1 MKFKCI
7 KLQDFMR
14 YKGTVKI
21 DFSTDPIN
29 NATVILGDNTGGK
42 TTLAQAFRWCLY
54 EDIINT
60 KHNKKK
66 DVVLLNNEVVSS
78 MSVNSQAKPVSV
90 EITIEDGER
99 EYIFKRKAEFRRK
112 SGGGP
117 NDYSVTQVGE
127 SQFTL
132 QMREKGVPQERIFND
147 MERGTP
153 VSTVVNSLLPKNLSN
168 YLFFDGERWNDE
180 KNKAQDIQ
188 KSIEIILGLSGVQ
201 AMMRHLKTD
210 RFNVISVLK
219 SHIKNNSDEM
229 NRLTELVNKANCDGQ
244 KSNDEMIELQEN
256 INKIEP
262 VVKRLKEQLEANSSE
277 EADQNSLKKYRADLN
292 YLNEHQEW
300 YYTEFVKFF
309 STSARFFA
317 SGLLSE
323 ISEAI
328 QSIDLEGKDIPG
340 VTIDTVDY
348 LIEHGE
354 CLCGA
359 KALPGSATLVGLEK
373 LKKMIPPETIGGAAG
388 QLQERLAD
396 WKNESATFVEDAESK
411 AAMYRDGIDAIEDK
425 EDDIR
430 VLERRIDRKLNL
442 ADIRKR
448 YNELEQNMR
457 NLHMR
462 YNRAEGAR
470 NASFSTR
477 DRHQA
482 MIDELAKAS
491 DNNKEV
497 LRAIAYA
504 EAVYEKAANVI
515 KDKEQYVFKDLN
527 ILIRENFEKMF
538 NGKEKYAQLENDYR
552 VHVYYHQLGQSV
564 NYEETTLSNG
574 EMIAIN
580 YVFIVSV
587 LELAKRYAEEEMAEE
602 QEHKNSSSVGVL
614 LDKIKDSLQN
624 ETSTGTLRLPLVL
637 DAPFQTYPM
646 LIQD

>member
-1 MKFKCI
+1 
-7 KLQDFMR
+7 MR

-29 NATVILGDNTGGK
+29 NATIILGDNTGGK

-90 EITIEDGER
+90 EITIEDGAR

-117 NDYSVTQVGE
+117 NDYSVTQMGE

-132 QMREKGVPQERIFND
+132 QMREKGVPQERICND
-147 MERGTP
+147 MEKGNP

-201 AMMRHLKTD
+201 AMMRHLKTG
-210 RFNVISVLK
+210 RVNVISVLR

-229 NRLTELVNKANCDGQ
+229 NRLTELVNKANCEGQ
-244 KSNDEMIELQEN
+244 KANDEMIELQEK
-256 INKIEP
+256 INEIEP
-262 VVKRLKEQLEANSSE
+262 IVNRLKEQLEANSSE
-277 EADQNSLKKYRADLN
+277 EADQNRLKKYRAELN

-317 SGLLSE
+317 SGLLPE

-359 KALPGSATLVGLEK
+359 KALPGSATLAGLEK
-373 LKKMIPPETIGGAAG
+373 LKKMIPPETI
-388 QLQERLAD
+388 
-396 WKNESATFVEDAESK
+396 ESSP
-411 AAMYRDGIDAIEDK
+411 
-425 EDDIR
+425 
-430 VLERRIDRKLNL
+430 NL
-442 ADIRKR
+442 C
-448 YNELEQNMR
+448 
-457 NLHMR
+457 
-462 YNRAEGAR
+462 
-470 NASFSTR
+470 
-477 DRHQA
+477 
-482 MIDELAKAS
+482 
-491 DNNKEV
+491 
-497 LRAIAYA
+497 
-504 EAVYEKAANVI
+504 
-515 KDKEQYVFKDLN
+515 
-527 ILIRENFEKMF
+527 
-538 NGKEKYAQLENDYR
+538 
-552 VHVYYHQLGQSV
+552 V
-564 NYEETTLSNG
+564 NCS
-574 EMIAIN
+574 
-580 YVFIVSV
+580 
-587 LELAKRYAEEEMAEE
+587 
-602 QEHKNSSSVGVL
+602 
-614 LDKIKDSLQN
+614 
-624 ETSTGTLRLPLVL
+624 
-637 DAPFQTYPM
+637 
-646 LIQD
+646 

>member
-147 MERGTP
+147 MERGNP

-229 NRLTELVNKANCDGQ
+229 NRLTELVNKANCEGQ
-244 KSNDEMIELQEN
+244 KSNDEMIELQEK
-256 INKIEP
+256 INEIEP
-262 VVKRLKEQLEANSSE
+262 IVNRLKEQLEANSSE
-277 EADQNSLKKYRADLN
+277 EADQNRLKKYRAELN
-292 YLNEHQEW
+292 YLNEQQER
-300 YYTEFVKFF
+300 YYNEFVKFF
-309 STSARFFA
+309 STSAHFFA

-328 QSIDLEGKDIPG
+328 QVS
-340 VTIDTVDY
+340 
-348 LIEHGE
+348 
-354 CLCGA
+354 
-359 KALPGSATLVGLEK
+359 
-373 LKKMIPPETIGGAAG
+373 
-388 QLQERLAD
+388 
-396 WKNESATFVEDAESK
+396 WKSK
-411 AAMYRDGIDAIEDK
+411 
-425 EDDIR
+425 
-430 VLERRIDRKLNL
+430 
-442 ADIRKR
+442 
-448 YNELEQNMR
+448 
-457 NLHMR
+457 
-462 YNRAEGAR
+462 
-470 NASFSTR
+470 
-477 DRHQA
+477 
-482 MIDELAKAS
+482 
-491 DNNKEV
+491 
-497 LRAIAYA
+497 
-504 EAVYEKAANVI
+504 
-515 KDKEQYVFKDLN
+515 
-527 ILIRENFEKMF
+527 
-538 NGKEKYAQLENDYR
+538 
-552 VHVYYHQLGQSV
+552 
-564 NYEETTLSNG
+564 
-574 EMIAIN
+574 
-580 YVFIVSV
+580 
-587 LELAKRYAEEEMAEE
+587 
-602 QEHKNSSSVGVL
+602 
-614 LDKIKDSLQN
+614 
-624 ETSTGTLRLPLVL
+624 
-637 DAPFQTYPM
+637 FQF
-646 LIQD
+646 Q